1 MLLKD
6 FNKIHFIGIGGI
18 SMSSLAEILLH
29 KGKKIS
35 GSDGVQTAVT
45 DSLEKMGIK
54 VAIGQKA
61 ENITDDIDLV
71 VYTAAVS
78 EDNPELAAARA
89 SKAAVIDRAEL
100 VGMLMLEYKHPIS
113 VAGTHGKTT
122 TSSLV
127 TEILLAAKVEPT
139 VSIGGMLPSI
149 GGNYKVGNDDYFVL
163 ETCEYCDSF
172 LKFNPHSAIILNVDK
187 DHIDYFKNLDNI
199 YKSFNKFAR
208 RIPENG
214 FLVINND
221 IQRLGEVLDGVIAPV
236 ITYGKDSTAQW
247 YPTDISFN
255 SQGFAAYT
263 ANCKGK
269 KIAEIELR
277 IPGEHN
283 VYNSLAAF
291 ALACG
296 YGIDKEAII
305 KGIYNYTGTDRRFQ
319 HKGSF
324 NGVTVVDDYAHHPT
338 EIAATINSA
347 RGMDINELWIVF
359 QPHTYTRT
367 KALLDEFAA
376 ALSKADKVVL
386 ADIYASREKD
396 TGIVSSRDVADRI
409 KAFGTDVT
417 YCPGPLSEVE
427 KYVRN
432 NCPVGSL
439 LITMGA
445 GDVFKVGENLVFG
458 DK

>member
-1 MLLKD
+1 MNLSEVK
-6 FNKIHFIGIGGI
+6 KIHFIGIGGI
-18 SMSSLAEILLH
+18 SMSSLAEILLSQ
-29 KGKKIS
+29 GKTVT
-35 GSDGVQTAVT
+35 GSDASKSATT
-45 DSLEKMGIK
+45 DKLEAMGIK
-54 VAIGQKA
+54 VFLGQKA
-61 ENITDDIDLV
+61 ENITDDIDMV
-71 VYTAAVS
+71 VYTVAVRD
-78 EDNPELAAARA
+78 DNPELAAAKA
-89 SKAAVIDRAEL
+89 SGAVVVDRAEL
-100 VGMLMLEYKHPIS
+100 VGMLMLDYKHPVS

-127 TEILLAAKVEPT
+127 TEIFLQADLDPT
-139 VSIGGMLPSI
+139 VSIGGMLSSI
-149 GGNYKVGNDDYFVL
+149 NGNYKVGSDDYFVL
-163 ETCEYCDSF
+163 ETCEYFDSF

-199 YKSFNKFAR
+199 YRSFNRFAR

-221 IQRLGEVLDGVIAPV
+221 IPRLGEVLDGVTAPI
-236 ITYGKDSTAQW
+236 ITYGKDNTAQW

-255 SQGFAAYT
+255 ELGFATYT
-263 ANCKGK
+263 ANCKGE

-291 ALACG
+291 ALACS
-296 YGIDKEAII
+296 YDIDKDAII

-347 RGMDINELWIVF
+347 RGMDIKELWIVF

-396 TGIVSSRDVADRI
+396 MGIVSSKDIADRI
-409 KAFGTDVT
+409 KALGTNVT
-417 YCPGPLSEVE
+417 YCPGTLSEVE

-445 GDVFKVGENLVFG
+445 GDVFKVGENLVAE